1 MASCA
6 RRSTR
11 RPRRCV
17 RPPQLAPRTSPRG
30 TAGRGR
36 DPRSRAHRRPRW
48 GGTERGETAENRP
61 KLVDLRAVATAR
73 VLVVEDSRTQADWL
87 VQVLAREGYEVQVA
101 ADGREAIR
109 RVRMEPP
116 DLVLLDM
123 ILPDMDGLEVL
134 RVLKSRA
141 EEQFIPV
148 ILLSVKSDLDSRV
161 AGLRIGADDFLAKPF
176 ADAEIQ
182 ARAAAMLRIK
192 NLQDQ
197 LRTAKGQLEKLSVTD
212 GLTGLYNHRHFEDRL
227 AEEFRRSQ
235 RYADP
240 VSLIMLDLDH
250 FKDVNDRYGHP
261 FGDRVLRETAELIRS
276 SIRDPDICARYGGEE
291 FAIILPKTQ
300 LQGALAVAERI
311 FRSLRQKGHAV
322 DACDAAKS
330 KLVVVHVTASIGI
343 AFYPSKDVTSPELLV
358 KYADEALYRAKP
370 EGRNTI
376 CLYQA
381 QSYRY
386 DAGVP

>member
-1 MASCA
+1 
-6 RRSTR
+6 
-11 RPRRCV
+11 
-17 RPPQLAPRTSPRG
+17 
-30 TAGRGR
+30 
-36 DPRSRAHRRPRW
+36 
-48 GGTERGETAENRP
+48 
-61 KLVDLRAVATAR
+61 LRAVATAR

-212 GLTGLYNHRHFEDRL
+212 GLTGLYNHRHFEERL
-227 AEEFRRSQ
+227 HEEFRRTQ
-235 RYADP
+235 RYSDP

-330 KLVVVHVTASIGI
+330 KLAEVHVTASIGI

-358 KYADEALYRAKP
+358 KYADEALYRAKR